1 MLAGTILLHVG
12 CVVWLIQRGRKTAL
26 EDIRM
31 RALDRAS
38 AAQVA
43 RPARGPRITI
53 RKFSMVGQNRRKASA
68 LLPFPPP
75 AAQQQANVGLM
86 AAIRQNTKRRTSH
99 AGVSDEIAHSGS
111 IPTPLL
117 PADVPKVLPALDE
130 LIVTER
136 AYVTQLET
144 LVHGYLPELRTVLN
158 PAETKLVFANCE
170 ILLGVNHTLLAKLS
184 DALEAAPSADVD
196 ERVFEVAGAFLTML
210 PFLKA
215 YAQVPPRLC
224 PLADDAAC
232 HVHLS
237 PRRAG
242 VLLTTLH

>member
-1 MLAGTILLHVG
+1 M
-12 CVVWLIQRGRKTAL
+12 WLIRRGRKTAL
-26 EDIRM
+26 EDIRI

-38 AAQVA
+38 AAEVA
-43 RPARGPRITI
+43 RPARGPRIAI
-53 RKFSMVGQNRRKASA
+53 GKFSVVGQNRRKASA

-86 AAIRQNTKRRTSH
+86 AAIRKNAKLLPAAT
-99 AGVSDEIAHSGS
+99 GVSDEITHGGS
-111 IPTPLL
+111 VLTPLL
-117 PADVPKVLPALDE
+117 PADASKVLPALNE

-144 LVHGYLPELRTVLN
+144 LVHGYLPELRAVLE

-170 ILLGVNHTLLAKLS
+170 ILLGVNHTLLARLS

-215 YAQVPPRLC
+215 YAQVPPCLC
-224 PLADDAAC
+224 PLAEDAAY
-232 HVHLS
+232 HVHLG
-237 PRRAG
+237 PQRASM
-242 VLLTTLH
+242 LLTTLR